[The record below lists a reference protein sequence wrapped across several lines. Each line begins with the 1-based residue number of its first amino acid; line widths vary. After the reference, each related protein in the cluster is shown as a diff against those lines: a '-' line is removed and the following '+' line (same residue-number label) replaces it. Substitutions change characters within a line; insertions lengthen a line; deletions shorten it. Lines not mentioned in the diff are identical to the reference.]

1 MQRASS
7 RCRNLFSIDSYFF
20 QRQSSYAFHSTPYS
34 YDKWKSKW
42 NSDVRGSGQQPSKSH
57 IKYVTRQKRA
67 DAKKA
72 LKNLLYNSGSSKISF
87 EDKEAKW
94 RSDWYGDQDDHS
106 KSFSNK
112 DQPRSGQRF
121 GGKSQ
126 KKTKRKIRRES
137 FCEDFDDGPEQIF
150 QAKFGKKWYTWSFT
164 NLRGSSHESSTS
176 GSGFEWRDHFNRT
189 NNKWKSVSDIESDDD
204 DDDDSC
210 YVGSRSDRTT
220 LGLPATGPLKIEDV
234 KNAFRLS
241 ALKWHPDKHQG
252 PSQAMAEEKF
262 KLCVNA
268 YKSLCNALSTA

>member
-7 RCRNLFSIDSYFF
+7 RWRNLFSINSYMF
-20 QRQSSYAFHSTPYS
+20 QQQSSYAFHSTPCS

-42 NSDVRGSGQQPSKSH
+42 NSDVRSTGHHPSKTH

-87 EDKEAKW
+87 EDKETKW
-94 RSDWYGDQDDHS
+94 NSDWYGDQDHDS
-106 KSFSNK
+106 KRFSNK
-112 DQPRSGQRF
+112 DQPSSGQRF

-150 QAKFGKKWYTWSFT
+150 QARF
-164 NLRGSSHESSTS
+164 GSS
-176 GSGFEWRDHFNRT
+176 
-189 NNKWKSVSDIESDDD
+189 
-204 DDDDSC
+204 
-210 YVGSRSDRTT
+210 SDRTI